1 MFVAGCYFVKS
12 VVRILLTK
20 LLFKTFTCHI
30 STLGEKPCKTPR
42 SVDEC
47 DWCAIMCKFYAV
59 IVNATIIFDVKDG
72 MGFDLWITM
81 MIVSC
86 TSTKC
91 YSRKDLKFLSRLVKQ
106 ILVHDHQ
113 IRKFRNTKV

>member
-1 MFVAGCYFVKS
+1 MFVAGCYSVKS

-30 STLGEKPCKTPR
+30 STLGEKPCKIPR
-42 SVDEC
+42 YMDEC
-47 DWCAIMCKFYAV
+47 NWSVIVCKFHAM

-72 MGFDLWITM
+72 MGFDSWIM

-86 TSTKC
+86 TSTEC
-91 YSRKDLKFLSRLVKQ
+91 YSHKDLEFLSQLVKQ
-106 ILVHDHQ
+106 I
-113 IRKFRNTKV
+113 